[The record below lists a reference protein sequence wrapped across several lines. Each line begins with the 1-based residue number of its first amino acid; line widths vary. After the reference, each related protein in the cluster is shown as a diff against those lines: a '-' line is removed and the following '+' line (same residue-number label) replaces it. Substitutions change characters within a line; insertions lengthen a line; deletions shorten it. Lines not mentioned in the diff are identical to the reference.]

1 MTDGAAKG
9 VGGSIDFAGLIR
21 AGDCIAWGGA
31 AVEPVGLVAQLSAAL
46 ERLPPCIGFAN
57 VGLTTALDPAK
68 VAGRMRLRAVGGAS
82 TNRRF
87 QESGALDVLPVHY
100 GSLPD
105 VVRDGLLRLDV
116 VLVSLAADGA
126 GYNFGAQVD
135 YLADAIPLARVVIAE
150 INDQAPV
157 TFGETAVA
165 ADDVDHVVH
174 VSRKL
179 VEMRAGKPGA
189 VEAAIGAHVAR
200 LVPDGA
206 TIQVGLGLLPDAV
219 LQALAG
225 KRDLGLHTG
234 TMGDC
239 AVDLIEAGVITNRRK
254 PVDTGRS
261 ITAGLLGSERSYRF
275 AHRNPTLHLR
285 SPRYT
290 HDYLVHAQIPCL
302 IGINSAL
309 EVDLTG
315 QINAEV
321 GDGRHLGMIGGHA
334 DFSRGCMRSK
344 GGRGIVAMES
354 TAKGGTRSR
363 IVARLGDGVVTTS
376 RADADIVVTEHG
388 VAELRGRTVSER
400 AKALIAIAQP
410 SFRRELE
417 RAAERLV

>member
-1 MTDGAAKG
+1 MPT
-9 VGGSIDFAGLIR
+9 SIDFTQLIR
-21 AGDCIAWGGA
+21 EGDCIAWGGA
-31 AVEPVGLVAQLSAAL
+31 AVEPVGLVEHLSATL
-46 ERLPPCIGFAN
+46 DRLPPCIGFAN
-57 VGLTTALDPAK
+57 VGLSTALDPAK
-68 VAGRMRLRAVGGAS
+68 VAGRMRLRALGGAS

-87 QESGALDVLPVHY
+87 QASGALDVLPVHY

-105 VVRDGLLRLDV
+105 IVRDGLLRLDV
-116 VLVSLAADGA
+116 VLVSLAADGT

-135 YLADAIPLARVVIAE
+135 YLADAIPRARIVIAE

-157 TFGETAVA
+157 TFGETSVA
-165 ADDVDHVVH
+165 LGDVDHVVH

-206 TIQVGLGLLPDAV
+206 TIQIGLGLLPDAV
-219 LQALAG
+219 LQALLR
-225 KRDLGLHTG
+225 KTDLGLHTG

-254 PVDTGRS
+254 PIDTGLS
-261 ITAGLLGSERSYRF
+261 VTAGLLGSERSYRF
-275 AHRNPTLHLR
+275 AHRNAKLQLR

-290 HDYLVHAQIPCL
+290 HDNLVHAQIPRL

-334 DFSRGCMRSK
+334 DFSRGCIRST

-376 RADADIVVTEHG
+376 RADADIIVTEYG

-400 AKALIAIAQP
+400 AKALIGIAHP
-410 SFRRELE
+410 SFRRQLE
-417 RAAERLV
+417 QVAERLV